1 MGSNSAL
8 RRVAKRIL
16 RPLATDAV
24 YSRVQTLAMA
34 WDIRQG
40 NWKEPELKL
49 IPHALRSGESA
60 LDIGANYGLYCYHLS
75 RAVGPNG
82 KVFAFEPIP
91 FTFGVLSRVCKLLR
105 LKNVRLFPHGCSN
118 TAGEVE
124 FTVPLQDSGGVSAG
138 QAHIG
143 TRQDDHAG
151 KETQVRWKATRSIR
165 ASLIKLDDFTRDLEL
180 GELALVK
187 CDTEGAE
194 LMVFEGAAG
203 LLERFKPTVILEIN
217 PWFMEGFGKRVEQL
231 VELFQRH
238 GYQMYRLADG
248 EEFLLRPVAAD
259 KVVED
264 NYIFIHPKFKERFN
278 GIE

>member
-8 RRVAKRIL
+8 RVVAKRIL
-16 RPLATDAV
+16 RPLTTDAV

-75 RAVGPNG
+75 RAVGSSG

-105 LKNVRLFPHGCSN
+105 LKNVRLFLHGCSN

-151 KETQVRWKATRSIR
+151 KESQVRWKATRSVR

-180 GELALVK
+180 GELALIK

-203 LLERFKPTVILEIN
+203 LLKRFKPTVILEIN

-248 EEFLLRPVAAD
+248 EEPSLHPVAAD

-264 NYIFIHPKFKERFN
+264 NYIFIHPRFKERFS